1 MPRARPPRPDP
12 GPTLPPEERAAMIAE
27 LERRFR
33 QLRRV
38 FIKKKWQAR
47 QHERACG
54 RPSIGL
60 PLVWTNVHNV
70 TPRYGRNNPLRY
82 QKTNELPDRL
92 DQSGARL

>member
-1 MPRARPPRPDP
+1 MPS
-12 GPTLPPEERAAMIAE
+12 EERAAMIAE

-38 FIKKKWQAR
+38 FIFKKWKAR

-60 PLVWTNVHNV
+60 PLIWTNEHNV

-82 QKTNELPDRL
+82 QKTNESLDRL
-92 DQSGARL
+92 DQSGSRL

>member
-1 MPRARPPRPDP
+1 
-12 GPTLPPEERAAMIAE
+12 MIAE

-33 QLRRV
+33 LLRRV

-47 QHERACG
+47 QRARALG

-60 PLVWTNVHNV
+60 PLIWTNEHNV

-82 QKTNELPDRL
+82 QKTNESPPCL
-92 DQSGARL
+92 DQTGSRL